1 MRSEGVTR
9 IPSMEVTQGW
19 CMINCPN
26 KQDLMVYLTQGRT
39 QRTLRA
45 KQFKSS
51 MKNLVAGTC
60 K

>member
-9 IPSMEVTQGW
+9 IPSMEVTQGR

-26 KQDLMVYLTQGRT
+26 KQDLMVTLTQGRT

-51 MKNLVAGTC
+51 MKNLVAGIC
-60 K
+60 N